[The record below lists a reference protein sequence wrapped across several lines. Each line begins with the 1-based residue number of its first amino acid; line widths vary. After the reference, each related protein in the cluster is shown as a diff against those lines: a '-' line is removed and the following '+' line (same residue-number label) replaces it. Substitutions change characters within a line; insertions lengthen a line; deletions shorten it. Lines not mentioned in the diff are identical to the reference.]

1 MSSVL
6 QAMKVPG
13 TGVSLAMSMGKSEA
27 TISRIKNEHLEDVL
41 LLVSHLGFKLVSND
55 KVCVQKDELNM
66 LRQTY
71 ARAVQNQHM
80 AEQLF
85 GGDE

>member
-1 MSSVL
+1 
-6 QAMKVPG
+6 MKPAG
-13 TGVSLAMSMGKSEA
+13 TGVSLAMAIGKSEA
-27 TISRIKNEHLEDVL
+27 SISRIKNEQLEDVM

-55 KVCVQKDELNM
+55 RVCIQKDELNM

-71 ARAVQNQHM
+71 ARAVQN
-80 AEQLF
+80 EQTAALLF